1 MTNNNDLDRDLDRD
15 SVNTK
20 FDNFEKARGHK
31 LFQVSFNPIKVV
43 KWFMSKEKTKD
54 DFEWRYKHTN
64 YVCKEPVD
72 RTQAYCPKCGG
83 ELVYKE
89 KR

>member
-1 MTNNNDLDRDLDRD
+1 MFNDK
-15 SVNTK
+15 NWN
-20 FDNFEKARGHK
+20 NFEKVRGHK
-31 LFQVSFNPIKVV
+31 LYNIFVNVTNIISQIKTIL
-43 KWFMSKEKTKD
+43 KPKTKD
-54 DFEWRYKHTN
+54 DFEWRYEHTN